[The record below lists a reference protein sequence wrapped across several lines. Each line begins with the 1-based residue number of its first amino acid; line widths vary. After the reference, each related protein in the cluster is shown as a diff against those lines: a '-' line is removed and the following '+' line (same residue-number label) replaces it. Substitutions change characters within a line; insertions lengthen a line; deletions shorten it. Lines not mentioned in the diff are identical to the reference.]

1 MPRLKVAFEKN
12 ENGKCN
18 WLTIS
23 LSIILFLVGWILMLL
38 LAYFEDDIQFDLT
51 WIKFLKYSF
60 KLLNNFF

>member
-1 MPRLKVAFEKN
+1 LPRLKVAFEKN
-12 ENGKCN
+12 ENGKRN

-51 WIKFLKYSF
+51 
-60 KLLNNFF
+60 